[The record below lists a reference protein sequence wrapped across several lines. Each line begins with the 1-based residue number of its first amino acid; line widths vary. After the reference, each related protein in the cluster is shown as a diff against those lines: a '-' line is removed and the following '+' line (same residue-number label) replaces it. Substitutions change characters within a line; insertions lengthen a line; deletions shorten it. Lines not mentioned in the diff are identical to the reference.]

1 MHMRDLLGGLVL
13 FLLLAEASR
22 NVIWVANF
30 TDAQMQ
36 QNAVSQIA
44 EQGQQQQLNVPSL
57 CQSVEPECK
66 DGLTVTCKTG
76 NYIGCD
82 CNYIR
87 QCRPEVLNCVR
98 SNKTHTVSC
107 GF

>member
-57 CQSVEPECK
+57 CQSVEPECN

-87 QCRPEVLNCVR
+87 QCHPEVLNCVR

>member
-44 EQGQQQQLNVPSL
+44 EQGQQHQLNVPSL

-87 QCRPEVLNCVR
+87 QCRPEVFNCVR

>member
-1 MHMRDLLGGLVL
+1 VCCEVFNESLDEGLNIETSLLKAIQSCHCVD
-13 FLLLAEASR
+13 SC
-22 NVIWVANF
+22 
-30 TDAQMQ
+30 
-36 QNAVSQIA
+36 AV
-44 EQGQQQQLNVPSL
+44 